1 MLSVCCL
8 LCWCLSACSGFNLA
22 PLNFRRERHFDFQI
36 DRKLSPRTYRASCE
50 ARRKR
55 VVFPEPDTF
64 FEVPI
69 FLLSFPRSF
78 KELGKDIFRK
88 IFWPEKLKICP
99 SFIFKISNFYLIFLT
114 IFQALSIFLLRCFC
128 VISHSLMSG

>member
-1 MLSVCCL
+1 MFSVCCL

-22 PLNFRRERHFDFQI
+22 LLNFRRERHFDFLI
-36 DRKLSPRTYRASCE
+36 GRKLSPRTYRASCE

-55 VVFPEPDTF
+55 VVFSEPDTF

-69 FLLSFPRSF
+69 FLLSFPGSF

-88 IFWPEKLKICP
+88 IFWPENLKICP
-99 SFIFKISNFYLIFLT
+99 SFIFKISSFYLKFSDYFSSFIH
-114 IFQALSIFLLRCFC
+114 ILLHCFC